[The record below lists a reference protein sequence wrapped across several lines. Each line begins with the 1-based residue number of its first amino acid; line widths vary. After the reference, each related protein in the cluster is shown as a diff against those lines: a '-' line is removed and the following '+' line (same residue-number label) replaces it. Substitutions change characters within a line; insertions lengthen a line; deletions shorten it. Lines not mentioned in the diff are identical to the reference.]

1 MPFVKSCVCGG
12 DQPPPDL
19 SRQPLRS
26 AHTVE
31 YRSAEQSEL
40 RDVSPVIDDTLDELP
55 SSEQTI

>member
-1 MPFVKSCVCGG
+1 MRRRSTTA
-12 DQPPPDL
+12 DL